1 MCETN
6 LSTFA
11 ISFGFHIYLKVDKKP
26 SLAGDM
32 AKKQGGAICPPP
44 SKGGLKYFRL
54 QRLKLALWIGWSQG
68 SGQYKVNVKVRD
80 FTEN

>member
-26 SLAGDM
+26 FLAGDM
-32 AKKQGGAICPPP
+32 AKKQGG
-44 SKGGLKYFRL
+44 
-54 QRLKLALWIGWSQG
+54 
-68 SGQYKVNVKVRD
+68 GQYARRVKVLQTPEIEVMDRIESRAR
-80 FTEN
+80 TI

>member
-1 MCETN
+1 MKG
-6 LSTFA
+6 SIY
-11 ISFGFHIYLKVDKKP
+11 ISKLTRSHLWQEIWPKNK
-26 SLAGDM
+26 
-32 AKKQGGAICPPP
+32 GGQYAPP